1 MRVLADASRVP
12 SQREARGRCATN
24 EHRHGSSRISR
35 HRSMGSA
42 MPATIT
48 SPRPDRPPRMVGQ
61 ATLFCCLLALV
72 VGMRLDSFRHTVLD
86 PDEAIYVLMAESV
99 VAGRTPY
106 TEVWDHKPPG
116 IYFLFAVVQR
126 VCGRS
131 IAALRL
137 VTCLA
142 VTISAF
148 LLLCC
153 GRFVL
158 RRPAAGYVAA
168 AIYAAFSTANGGL
181 AANTEIF
188 FTPFVVS
195 GFYLLRRAQ
204 DGRHEAS
211 RNLLLGAA
219 GASFGIAAGI
229 KYVVFFELCAAA
241 AVLVLEH
248 RRSLEGAAAV
258 GRAGYMRDVARLGA
272 AALVVPVLTTVY
284 FYGRGHL
291 TEDRVR
297 ERRRQH
303 RACERHALRFEGSDT
318 PRPCARRVLAT
329 RHPARGHRD
338 AFHHRSGADTSA
350 QGIAHAMAMAGC
362 CVDRSLSNAPLL
374 PALLPAGAPAT
385 MPPRWVHR

>member
-1 MRVLADASRVP
+1 
-12 SQREARGRCATN
+12 
-24 EHRHGSSRISR
+24 
-35 HRSMGSA
+35 
-42 MPATIT
+42 MPAVLIT
-48 SPRPDRPPRMVGQ
+48 ATTPGPPRMVGQ

-148 LLLCC
+148 LLLL
-153 GRFVL
+153 L
-158 RRPAAGYVAA
+158 RTVRPAAAGGGLRRSGDS
-168 AIYAAFSTANGGL
+168 AAFSTANGGL

-219 GASFGIAAGI
+219 GASFGIAAEI

-241 AVLVLEH
+241 AVLVVEH

-272 AALVVPVLTTVY
+272 AALVVPCPTTVVLLRPRPP
-284 FYGRGHL
+284 YGVL
-291 TEDRVR
+291 VR

-318 PRPCARRVLAT
+318 PRPCARPSTCHSASCSWPPRRFPSSV
-329 RHPARGHRD
+329 
-338 AFHHRSGADTSA
+338 RSG
-350 QGIAHAMAMAGC
+350 HECAGNC
-362 CVDRSLSNAPLL
+362 SCHGYGWLL
-374 PALLPAGAPAT
+374 
-385 MPPRWVHR
+385 R